1 MDEKITIEDVSV
13 RLLDKLYQIEK
24 QCFKQEAFSKQQIS
38 YLLLDYNA
46 ISFAAYVDGELAGF
60 IIGRIDVEENQL
72 AGHILTI
79 DVVPEQRR
87 KGIAQKLL
95 REVEDAAKQHGAKEC
110 RLEVRED
117 NSSAL
122 SLYQKLG
129 YQKIAKLEN
138 YYPTAHG
145 LYLKKTLIE

>member
-38 YLLLDYNA
+38 YLLSDYNA
-46 ISFAAYVDGELAGF
+46 ISFAAYVDGELVGF
-60 IIGRIDVEENQL
+60 VIGRIDVEENPP

-79 DVVPEQRR
+79 DVAPQYRR
-87 KGIAQKLL
+87 RGIAKKLL
-95 REVEDAAKQHGAKEC
+95 REVEETAKQHGAKEC

-117 NSSAL
+117 NFAAL

-129 YQKIAKLEN
+129 YEKIAKLEN
-138 YYPTAHG
+138 YYTTAHG
-145 LYLKKTLIE
+145 LYLKKPLT